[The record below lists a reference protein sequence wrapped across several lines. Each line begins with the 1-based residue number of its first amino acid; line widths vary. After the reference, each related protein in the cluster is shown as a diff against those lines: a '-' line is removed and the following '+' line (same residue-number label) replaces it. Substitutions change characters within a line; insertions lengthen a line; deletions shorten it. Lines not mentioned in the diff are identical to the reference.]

1 MGKQKQTVKSG
12 NGIFYTIFSVMT
24 SMIGYTIHGSIFWS
38 IMDFIFTPIT
48 WIKWLICEE
57 VTLSI
62 IKTTFSWF
70 FK

>member
-1 MGKQKQTVKSG
+1 MATERKTYGCS
-12 NGIFYTIFSVMT
+12 ISPYTILCLLT
-24 SMIGYTIHGSIFWS
+24 AMIGHTIHKSIFWS
-38 IMDFIFTPIT
+38 IMDFIFAPIA
-48 WIKWLICEE
+48 WIKWIICEE